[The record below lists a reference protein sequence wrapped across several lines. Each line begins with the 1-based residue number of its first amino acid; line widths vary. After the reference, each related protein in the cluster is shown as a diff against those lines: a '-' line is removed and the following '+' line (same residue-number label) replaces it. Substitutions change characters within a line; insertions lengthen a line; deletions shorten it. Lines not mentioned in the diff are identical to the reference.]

1 MCDFCEKF
9 DFGRASYVVGW
20 YGADIV
26 MASNGYRFS
35 ETINFAFVQ
44 NAERPEEK
52 MNILP
57 PIEERKFPSA
67 YWPES
72 FRLI

>member
-35 ETINFAFVQ
+35 ENHQFRFCPKCGTP
-44 NAERPEEK
+44 RGK